1 MVERRSSSRAKAW
14 IFFLLELAIFISLGA
29 MIIYFLGTK
38 LGLPAA
44 LLLIGGL
51 VYKTKSFQRLEKVL
65 GRTKDVRRA
74 EVQEK
79 YGEHS

>member
-1 MVERRSSSRAKAW
+1 
-14 IFFLLELAIFISLGA
+14 